1 MRIPLLL
8 GSAWP
13 FAQKKE
19 NVDDVFVA
27 LRDDQQ
33 LETSRDLF
41 FCHYLFIPCNV
52 QFFKQERFV
61 DEFNLLATFE
71 IIKF

>member
-8 GSAWP
+8 GSTWP

-33 LETSRDLF
+33 LKTSRDLF
-41 FCHYLFIPCNV
+41 FVIIYLYDVMYNFSS
-52 QFFKQERFV
+52 KR
-61 DEFNLLATFE
+61 DSL
-71 IIKF
+71 K

>member
-8 GSAWP
+8 GSTWP
-13 FAQKKE
+13 FVQKKE
-19 NVDDVFVA
+19 NVDDVFAA

-41 FCHYLFIPCNV
+41 FVIIYLCTV
-52 QFFKQERFV
+52 
-61 DEFNLLATFE
+61 
-71 IIKF
+71 